1 MTLVKSEIT
10 IIASGT
16 QVLAIIAITIKKT
29 KRQKIPKKDFH
40 IVMSGQFCNL
50 VMFLVFLK
58 TIISK
63 VLAPTSQTT
72 NREEFCADD
81 SHSGGGSTFEDAIA
95 EVSLMIV
102 FHLLTIWRGK
112 SIFEDVMINKG
123 G

>member
-81 SHSGGGSTFEDAIA
+81 SHSGGGSTFEDAIT
-95 EVSLMIV
+95 EVSLM
-102 FHLLTIWRGK
+102 HT
-112 SIFEDVMINKG
+112 
-123 G
+123 